1 MPEPCVL
8 IVEDNEANLHLMQ
21 EVLKPL
27 GYRVLIARDGEEGVK
42 LAREALPDLIVMDIQ
57 LPKMDGLTATRLIKS
72 TPETCRI
79 PVIAVTAHALLRDR
93 ENAQKAGCNDYVTKP
108 LNTRL
113 FREKVRN
120 ILQPAPA
127 GTGKPTA

>member
-1 MPEPCVL
+1 MPEPRVL

-27 GYRVLIARDGEEGVK
+27 GYEILVASDGEEGVR
-42 LAREALPDLIVMDIQ
+42 LARERLPDLIVMDIQ

-79 PVIAVTAHALLRDR
+79 PVIAVTAHALLRDK

-113 FREKVRN
+113 FREKVRGF
-120 ILQPAPA
+120 LQPSPAPA
-127 GTGKPTA
+127 GKTGS

>member
-1 MPEPCVL
+1 MPEPCIL
-8 IVEDNEANLHLMQ
+8 IVEDNEANLLLMK

-27 GYRVLIARDGEEGVK
+27 GFTILVANDGEEGVRMS
-42 LAREALPDLIVMDIQ
+42 RERLPDLIVMDIQ

-79 PVIAVTAHALLRDR
+79 PIIAVTAHALLRDR
-93 ENAQKAGCNDYVTKP
+93 ENARKAGCNDYVTKP

-113 FREKVRN
+113 FREKIRAFF
-120 ILQPAPA
+120 QTEGSTP
-127 GTGKPTA
+127 KS

>member
-1 MPEPCVL
+1 MSEPCVL
-8 IVEDNEANLHLMQ
+8 IVEDNDANMHLMQ

-27 GYRVLIARDGEEGVK
+27 GYTIIVANDGEEGVR
-42 LAREALPDLIVMDIQ
+42 LAREKLPNLIVMDIQ

-79 PVIAVTAHALLRDR
+79 PIIAVTAHALLRDR
-93 ENAQKAGCNDYVTKP
+93 ENARKAGCNDYVTKP

-113 FREKVRN
+113 LREKIRGF
-120 ILQPAPA
+120 LQPAGAPA
-127 GTGKPTA
+127 EKKQG

>member
-21 EVLKPL
+21 EVLRPL
-27 GYRVLIARDGEEGVK
+27 GFRILVANDGEEGVR
-42 LAREALPDLIVMDIQ
+42 LAREKLPDLIVMDIQ
-57 LPKMDGLTATRLIKS
+57 LPRMDGLTATRLIKA

-79 PVIAVTAHALLRDR
+79 PVIAVTAHALMRDK

-113 FREKVRN
+113 FRDKVRN
-120 ILQPAPA
+120 LLQPAA
-127 GTGKPTA
+127 ATTEKPKT